1 MEKVIKNMVC
11 PRCVESVES
20 IVKSLNLPIRDIS
33 IGSVDFERKLDED
46 ELEQLSDH
54 LKGKGFEL
62 VTDRETELAN
72 LVKLALIEYL
82 SGLETNSSPKKI
94 SSFIGTKLHYNY
106 SYLSHVF
113 TEQEGETIETFL
125 IKLKIERVKELISY
139 RRFTLSEIAHKLK
152 YSSVQYLSN
161 QFKKVTGQTVTEY
174 RKSGSGSRISI
185 DKL

>member
-1 MEKVIKNMVC
+1 MVC
-11 PRCVESVES
+11 PRCVESVSSITES
-20 IVKSLNLPIRDIS
+20 LKLPVRDIS
-33 IGSVDFERKLDED
+33 IGSIDFERKLSER
-46 ELEQLSDH
+46 ELEQLSDQ
-54 LKGKGFEL
+54 LKRKGFEL

-72 LVKLALIEYL
+72 RVKSVLIEYL
-82 SGLETNSSPKKI
+82 SDLEDGSAPEKI
-94 SSFIGTKLHYNY
+94 STYIASKLHFNY
-106 SYLSHVF
+106 SYLSHLF
-113 TEQEGETIETFL
+113 AQKEGETIESFL

-174 RKSGSGSRISI
+174 RKNGSGSRISI

>member
-20 IVKSLNLPIRDIS
+20 IAKILNLPVKDIS
-33 IGSVDFERKLDED
+33 IGSIDFERKLDER
-46 ELEQLSDH
+46 ELQQLSDQ
-54 LKGKGFEL
+54 LNSKGFEL

-72 LVKLALIEYL
+72 RVKLALIEYL
-82 SGLETNSSPKKI
+82 SDLETNSSPEKI
-94 SSFIGTKLHYNY
+94 SSFIGKKLHYNY
-106 SYLSHVF
+106 SYLSHIF
-113 TEQEGETIETFL
+113 AEKEGETIETFL

-139 RRFTLSEIAHKLK
+139 RRYTLSEIAHMLK

-174 RKSGSGSRISI
+174 RKNGSGSRISI
-185 DKL
+185 DEL